1 MLPIRQIK
9 PKSART
15 KRILDN
21 KGPQTNENSRTTLF
35 LKYTTTS
42 DILQLCMTDL
52 FALKRPLA
60 QKFNKKNPV
69 RPFEDPASLEFFSD
83 KNDASL
89 MVYGSHSKKRPHA
102 LTLARFFGGKV
113 LDMIELMIE
122 PETMRT
128 LAQFKNGKAAV
139 GLKPLV
145 SFSGS
150 AFDDPSNAVYGL
162 AKSILLEMFR
172 GPDVKEVDV
181 EGLQYMICFSVDE
194 AESADAKPMIHLRTY
209 LLRTK
214 KAAGSTLPKVEL
226 EEMGPRID
234 FRVGRHKDAD
244 SDMMKEAMRK
254 PKGLPTE
261 RPKKNIDTD
270 IIGDKV
276 GRIHLG
282 KQDLGAL
289 QTRKMKGLK
298 RSRDVVGAE
307 DVLGGAEED
316 GGAPL
321 SVGKKMA
328 RPRGLLDL
336 PAEIWIKIGREVV
349 KSNEP
354 IELVPNYT
362 DGHYRM
368 RRKQSDGCNSWCE
381 ISSPLSTYK
390 LRPSVM
396 ACCLLGNV
404 VQPSIT
410 RACRLLRE
418 ELLPIFYANTFIYK
432 TVYRCKSVLLVRWL
446 RDLPRHYALNVF
458 VPDRAWDDR
467 TLRNLDSA
475 GFDIVDPTEVEV
487 GEAGD
492 EGYGGPYEKFR
503 VERRT

>member
-139 GLKPLV
+139 GLKPLL

-234 FRVGRHKDAD
+234 FRVGRHKDAET
-244 SDMMKEAMRK
+244 DMMKEAMRK

-321 SVGKKMA
+321 SVGKKIA

-336 PAEIWIKIGREVV
+336 PAEIWAQIGREIV

-354 IELVPNYT
+354 IELVPNHS

-368 RRKQSDGCNSWCE
+368 RRD
-381 ISSPLSTYK
+381 
-390 LRPSVM
+390 
-396 ACCLLGNV
+396 V
-404 VQPSIT
+404 VQPGIT
-410 RACRLLRE
+410 RVCKILRE

-446 RDLPRHYALNVF
+446 RDLPRDYALNVF
-458 VPDRAWDDR
+458 VLDRAWDDR
-467 TLRNLDSA
+467 TLRNLDNA

-487 GEAGD
+487 GEASDG
-492 EGYGGPYEKFR
+492 GYRGPYEKFG
-503 VERRT
+503 VERKT

>member
-139 GLKPLV
+139 GLKPLL

-321 SVGKKMA
+321 SVGKKTT
-328 RPRGLLDL
+328 GLLDL
-336 PAEIWIKIGREVV
+336 PAEIWTQIGREVV
-349 KSNEP
+349 TSEDP
-354 IELVPNYT
+354 IALEPNYT

-368 RRKQSDGCNSWCE
+368 RR
-381 ISSPLSTYK
+381 
-390 LRPSVM
+390 
-396 ACCLLGNV
+396 NV
-404 VQPSIT
+404 LQPGIT
-410 RACRLLRE
+410 RVCRILRE
-418 ELLPIFYANTFIYK
+418 ELLPIFYANHSIYK
-432 TVYRCKSVLLVRWL
+432 TNYHVNTTLLVRWL
-446 RDLPRHYALNVF
+446 RNLPRDYSLNVY
-458 VPDRAWDDR
+458 VLVRDYWDSG
-467 TLRNLDSA
+467 TQQQFGNA
-475 GFDIVDPTEVEV
+475 GFDIVDRTRVKDTRLF
-487 GEAGD
+487 GSRGD
-492 EGYGGPYEKFR
+492 KFR
-503 VERRT
+503 VVRRAW